1 MKNEINSYKYENII
15 NFNIDDVKKSIKN
28 ILKSNKTRFIHDE
41 KDLND
46 IFSTYS
52 FGEIKCSYL
61 VALTKVDDN
70 STKITI
76 TCSPRNDGLETSMA
90 SLEKYT
96 GELLNI
102 ISSKLSGATDEEM
115 VQIINDNNSDG
126 VLSNINGTI
135 ELISFVLGAGILLYI
150 LFL

>member
-1 MKNEINSYKYENII
+1 M
-15 NFNIDDVKKSIKN
+15 
-28 ILKSNKTRFIHDE
+28 
-41 KDLND
+41 ND
-46 IFSTYS
+46 IFGTYS
-52 FGEIKCSYL
+52 FGEIKCGYL

-70 STKITI
+70 STKIII
-76 TCSPRNDGLETSMA
+76 TCSPRNGGLETSMA

-126 VLSNINGTI
+126 MLSNINGT
-135 ELISFVLGAGILLYI
+135 VGTLLYI